1 MISSLLKSPFRY
13 ILFDLLKY
21 IPWTQEMCNEVVHI
35 EPQSLEFIPDHF
47 KTQDM
52 CSKAVEAAPYTLW
65 YVPVHFRMQEMYKRA
80 IEADLYLLGHVPNHL
95 KT

>member
-1 MISSLLKSPFRY
+1 MISSLLKIPFWY
-13 ILFDLLKY
+13 ILFDLSKY
-21 IPWTQEMCNEVVHI
+21 IPWAQEMCNEVVHI
-35 EPQSLEFIPDHF
+35 ESQSLEFIPDHF

-52 CSKAVEAAPYTLW
+52 CSEAVEAAPCTLW
-65 YVPVHFRMQEMYKRA
+65 YVPVHFRMQEMYKRV